1 MKYVARLALGVIIA
15 LIVAMWTYGLFFA
28 SKESVNKFGDE
39 EWAARAQARCE
50 ISKQRLRELADLRRL
65 DAVGP
70 DALSRRADI
79 VDRATDELS
88 AMVDELTRS
97 YPVDAKGRAIVPLWE
112 SEYRT
117 YISDRREYARDLRAG
132 NNSPFAESTFENLP
146 LSERLGTFARDN
158 RMPSCA
164 PPMDLSV

>member
-1 MKYVARLALGVIIA
+1 MKVLGRLALGIVMS
-15 LIVAMWTYGLFFA
+15 LIVVMWVYGLFFA

-50 ISKQRLRELADLRRL
+50 TTKQRLRGLADMRRL
-65 DAVGP
+65 DAVGAE
-70 DALSRRADI
+70 ALSLRASI

-88 AMVDELTRS
+88 SMLDDITRT
-97 YPVDAKGRAIVPLWE
+97 YPVDDKGRAILPLWE
-112 SEYRT
+112 DEYRR
-117 YISDRREYARDLRAG
+117 YIADRRDYATALRTG
-132 NNSPFAESTFENLP
+132 DNSPFAESTFENLP

>member
-1 MKYVARLALGVIIA
+1 MKVLGRLALGTIMS
-15 LIVAMWTYGLFFA
+15 LIVVMWVYGLFFA

-50 ISKQRLRELADLRRL
+50 TTKQRLRDLADLRRL
-65 DAVGP
+65 DAVGVE
-70 DALSRRADI
+70 ALSMRADI
-79 VDRATDELS
+79 VDRATDELTS
-88 AMVDELTRS
+88 MLDDITTT
-97 YPVDAKGRAIVPLWE
+97 YPVDDKGRAILPLWE
-112 SEYRT
+112 DEYRR
-117 YISDRREYARDLRAG
+117 YLADRREYADDLRSG
-132 NNSPFAESTFENLP
+132 DNSPFAESTFENLP

>member
-1 MKYVARLALGVIIA
+1 MKVLGRLALGIIIS
-15 LIVAMWTYGLFFA
+15 LIVVMWVYGLFFA

-50 ISKQRLRELADLRRL
+50 TTKQRLRDLADLRRL
-65 DAVGP
+65 DAVG
-70 DALSRRADI
+70 DEALSMRANI
-79 VDRATDELS
+79 VDRATDELTS
-88 AMVDELTRS
+88 MLDDITRT
-97 YPVDAKGRAIVPLWE
+97 YPVDDKGRAILPLWE
-112 SEYRT
+112 DEYRR
-117 YISDRREYARDLRAG
+117 YIADRRDYADDLRSG
-132 NNSPFAESTFENLP
+132 DNSPFAESTFENLP